1 MVKETTYRKTPAG
14 SEAIATRAAG
24 LTPRQRSLL
33 ILVDGKR
40 TTTELAALT
49 SASGD
54 SQELLQGLLEHGFIE
69 AVAQREAAPARAA
82 PRPAAAAAGI
92 PLPQARSLAVRR
104 LTDLLGPSASDL
116 CIKLESTRSVDEFRA
131 ALRRVEGILREV
143 VGATRASQFIAEVE
157 NLRAT

>member
-1 MVKETTYRKTPAG
+1 MAKETTYRKTPAG

-69 AVAQREAAPARAA
+69 AVAQREAVPAKSA
-82 PRPAAAAAGI
+82 PRPAAAAGI

-116 CIKLESTRSVDEFRA
+116 CIKLESTRSADEFRA

-143 VGATRASQFIAEVE
+143 VGATRASQFVAEVE